1 MKSIVVLFILGFIWP
16 LFYSLGKLSIL
27 VVVGLVFVDS
37 ILLYSKRDGVL
48 AERIMANKLSN
59 GDKNNI
65 SIYIQNN
72 YSFQTQIEILDEIP
86 HQFQIRDFLIKL
98 SLNANQQKVRV
109 ISHHH
114 LLRPPIKVNIEA
126 LKKISSDKKNKTY
139 LVSSRFG
146 FLKGRTEAIL
156 KRYKLK
162 DYFSG
167 AYFNYKNEQPHIF
180 KERIIK
186 KPWHDDH
193 HP

>member
-1 MKSIVVLFILGFIWP
+1 MIVGFDFDKVFIDYPP
-16 LFYSLGKLSIL
+16 LVPYSLI
-27 VVVGLVFVDS
+27 D
-37 ILLYSKRDGVL
+37 LLYKGRSYFL
-48 AERIMANKLSN
+48 
-59 GDKNNI
+59 KNLGKNPVMH
-65 SIYIQNN
+65 YR
-72 YSFQTQIEILDEIP
+72 FPGELE
-86 HQFQIRDFLIKL
+86 
-98 SLNANQQKVRV
+98 QKVRV

-162 DYFSG
+162 DYFNG
-167 AYFNYKNEQPHIF
+167 VYFNYKNEQPHIF

-186 KPWHDDH
+186 KLNIDTYIDDDLH
-193 HP
+193 VALYLSKRIPKLTIYWVDDGRIKPESLPKNVISIPNLSFLDKKFLKK